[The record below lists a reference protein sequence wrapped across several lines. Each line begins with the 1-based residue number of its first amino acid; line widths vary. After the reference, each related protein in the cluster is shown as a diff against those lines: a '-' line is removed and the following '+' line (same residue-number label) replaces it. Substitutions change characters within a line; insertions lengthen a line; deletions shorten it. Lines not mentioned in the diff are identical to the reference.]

1 MNIVKFKDIYL
12 DTNKFSTPEQEK
24 YNTIYNEQLKNK
36 YWGVINWKWL
46 APLDMYFD
54 KYIYLSLN
62 PNEVPDDFILLD
74 DYKEYIDLDDTER
87 SNSAN
92 VYIEKNKFVSDND
105 ITIDELKLFR
115 KWLAELIYNI
125 YEMEDDEKVMLNYY
139 ANNMYDDT
147 IKNLTLVSKNNN
159 TILNRVTSSCGCCN
173 NSYSVIY
180 DQSLQTCQPI
190 MVYIKDIYN
199 IMVKYFSELSYWVD
213 KKDICLE
220 IKKYIDNIVKLN
232 FPLSVT
238 DFANVYTDCTCA
250 VNNKLQETYKQ
261 VLIRLSQ
268 VMEWIANDDVNG
280 HRNEINDVLTIWSK
294 ELYQNM
300 QW

>member
-12 DTNKFSTPEQEK
+12 ETNKFSTPEQEK

-74 DYKEYIDLDDTER
+74 DYKEYIDLDETER

-92 VYIEKNKFVSDND
+92 VYIEKNKFVADED

-147 IKNLTLVSKNNN
+147 IKNLTLVSKNN
-159 TILNRVTSSCGCCN
+159 TILNTVTSSCGCCN

-232 FPLSVT
+232 FPLSIT
-238 DFANVYTDCTCA
+238 DFSNVYTDCTCA
-250 VNNKLQETYKQ
+250 VNNNLQETYKR

-268 VMEWIANDDVNG
+268 VMEWIANDDISG
-280 HRNEINDVLTIWSK
+280 HRNEINDVLTIWAK